1 MSYVAL
7 LIALEDYADR
17 LLLPVPFAASDLAA
31 FSNTL
36 KAIGFKEADQVCR
49 FNAQATKS
57 GIESDVRK
65 LARRLTNADTLF
77 LFYVGHGFSLAGTN
91 YLTCFDTRPDDLAET
106 SVSISAL
113 TDTLKSC
120 DCRSICLFLDAA
132 HHGSSGE
139 SEMSTCP
146 APLDEP
152 RLEASLAK
160 LDRVVCFTSC
170 RSGEESHSSAHR
182 KQGIWT
188 QHVLAALTGDA
199 ATAISERRLVTAA
212 SLQRYLSQA
221 VPRTL
226 RADFATPVRQ
236 TPWLYGDISDDFVVA
251 DLNSVLDR
259 KRLEATPAVP
269 RLDAVVLSAAKTQ
282 PVKHL
287 PGFKKSHRLPDSKTS
302 NADTFIASITAAT
315 LQSDLEATF
324 LTLKSAYQFK
334 RLEIEKRGPADGS
347 GVIATPFFEYSVS
360 VELDAD
366 DPTQVIWNR
375 AISKISDPTQVFC
388 EAFDRVFASVFDT
401 IEISTG
407 EPIDVTAVIDR
418 IEQFDGHEFA
428 ATYDS
433 DCSVCFVRVVGIT
446 TLIRITSRGVFITDQ
461 RANSPTALLNSA
473 MLIQSKL
480 TNELGLKSFSA
491 T

>member
-1 MSYVAL
+1 MPHVAL

-17 LLLPVPFAASDLAA
+17 SLSPVPFAAADLSA
-31 FSNTL
+31 FSNVI
-36 KAIGFKEADQVCR
+36 KAIGFADHDQVCR
-49 FNAQATKS
+49 LNAQATKS

-65 LARRLTNADTLF
+65 LARRLTNEDTLF

-106 SVSISAL
+106 SVSLSAL
-113 TDTLKSC
+113 VDTLNSC

-139 SEMSTCP
+139 SEMSTRP
-146 APLDEP
+146 APLDELP
-152 RLEASLAK
+152 LEASIAK
-160 LDRVVCFTSC
+160 LNRAVCFASC

-182 KQGIWT
+182 KQGIWA
-188 QHVLAALTGDA
+188 QHVLEALNGDA
-199 ATAISERRLVTAA
+199 ATAIADGRLMTAA
-212 SLQRYLSQA
+212 SLQRYLTQA

-226 RADFATPVRQ
+226 RADFATPIMQ
-236 TPWLYGDISDDFVVA
+236 TPWLCGDISDDFVVA

-259 KRLEATPAVP
+259 KRLDATPSVP

-287 PGFKKSHRLPDSKTS
+287 PGFKKSHRLPETKNS
-302 NADTFIASITAAT
+302 NADAFIASITEAT

-334 RLEIEKRGPADGS
+334 RLEIEKRGPADGA

-360 VELDAD
+360 VELDSD
-366 DPTQVIWNR
+366 DPSQVVWSR
-375 AISKISDPTQVFC
+375 SISKISDPTQVFC
-388 EAFDRVFASVFDT
+388 EVFDRVFSGVFDT

-418 IEQFDGHEFA
+418 IEQFDGREFT

-433 DCSVCFVRVVGIT
+433 DCTVCFVRVAGIT
-446 TLIRITSRGVFITDQ
+446 TLIRITSSGVFITDQ
-461 RANSPTALLNSA
+461 RVDSPTALLNSA
-473 MLIQSKL
+473 MLIQRKL
-480 TNELGLKSFSA
+480 TNELGLKSLSA